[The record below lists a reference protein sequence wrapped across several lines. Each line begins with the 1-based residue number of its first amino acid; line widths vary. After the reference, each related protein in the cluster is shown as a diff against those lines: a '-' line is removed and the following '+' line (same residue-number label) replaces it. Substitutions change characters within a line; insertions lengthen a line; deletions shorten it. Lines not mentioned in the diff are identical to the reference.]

1 VKFLIK
7 ENKLIGVIQK
17 VINSELNRLKN
28 LEESGIE
35 ILDDISDGTWED
47 IQTVTKITVSDI
59 IESKFKIT
67 PEIYYTVIV
76 DITYDSVSG
85 IAIDDIIYDL
95 QNHVKKTLGIP
106 YIMFKIGEERNLY
119 KEYGQW

>member
-35 ILDDISDGTWED
+35 IPDDISDGTWED

>member
-1 VKFLIK
+1 MKFLIK

-35 ILDDISDGTWED
+35 IPDDISDGTWED

-76 DITYDSVSG
+76 DITYGSVSG